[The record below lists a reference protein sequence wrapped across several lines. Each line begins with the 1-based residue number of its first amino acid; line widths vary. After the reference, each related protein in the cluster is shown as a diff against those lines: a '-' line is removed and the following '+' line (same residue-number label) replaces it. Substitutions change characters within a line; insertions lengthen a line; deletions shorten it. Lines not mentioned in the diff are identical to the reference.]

1 MRVQEQENILQT
13 EAIAAAAAHGMEI
26 ISRAGKSFTFGAHP
40 SKYHSDHSLCVRRA
54 NETQQKETCWLF
66 IIIYRYIYMTTCT
79 MHLYL
84 HCTFVRYV
92 SEHTNNQYICKQFE
106 FQFDQKKYASRDT
119 GAVDKPDHS
128 PGCWILQKKNR
139 WRKHRKYAFHPVG
152 MNCNEFLFAS
162 VNYARLNV
170 F

>member
-1 MRVQEQENILQT
+1 
-13 EAIAAAAAHGMEI
+13 
-26 ISRAGKSFTFGAHP
+26 
-40 SKYHSDHSLCVRRA
+40 
-54 NETQQKETCWLF
+54 
-66 IIIYRYIYMTTCT
+66 